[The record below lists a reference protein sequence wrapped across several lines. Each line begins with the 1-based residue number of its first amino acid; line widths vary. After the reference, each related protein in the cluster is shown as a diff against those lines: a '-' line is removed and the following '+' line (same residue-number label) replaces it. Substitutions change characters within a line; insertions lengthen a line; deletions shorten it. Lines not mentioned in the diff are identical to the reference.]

1 METFD
6 GLTDE
11 QLADG
16 IATWAGR
23 VAAGEAKLLA
33 LIGEF
38 DRREAWAGP
47 GFVSCAHWLSWRI
60 GIGTRA
66 AQERVHAARALRELP
81 QTAAM
86 FADGRLSWSQ
96 VRAITRVATAAD
108 EDSYLNI
115 ARHASGAALER
126 IVRGVRRA
134 RKPAEDA
141 ADPELAA
148 YRMQVRIRYD
158 ENGTMVTTIRST
170 AQDGALIKAAL
181 EAAREQI
188 DHERRTALAAL
199 EAAAALPTADVSD
212 EQCSAEHSPA
222 QDRPSAGA
230 ATAATDGT
238 ECSAEHSRP
247 PGGGPEPAPTDAR
260 PARATLG
267 EAMVRVAEAAIG
279 VLDAGRP
286 DAARRR
292 RGRLAVQIDPLSGWA
307 RTADG
312 EFLPPGTVRT
322 DDHALPVAL
331 RRITVTDLTSAD
343 LGRTQRIVSPPL
355 RRLLSAIDSE
365 CCRFPGCTR
374 TASLDGH
381 HVIYWSLGGRTDLAN
396 LILLCEHHHTV
407 VHAQGFQLTLRAD
420 RSLEVRT
427 ADGTRLFH
435 HPTVQPQHAEQLDA
449 GVAIGPATLPP
460 SVTDPTIDLA
470 YIVGVLLQH
479 AA

>member
-6 GLTDE
+6 GLSDE

-38 DRREAWAGP
+38 DRREAWGGP

-81 QTAAM
+81 QTMAM

-108 EDSYLNI
+108 EASYLNI

-158 ENGTMVTTIRST
+158 EDGTMVTTIRST
-170 AQDGALIKAAL
+170 AGDGALIKAAL
-181 EAAREQI
+181 EAAREEI

-199 EAAAALPTADVSD
+199 EAAAALPTAEVSD
-212 EQCSAEHSPA
+212 EQCSAEHS
-222 QDRPSAGA
+222 
-230 ATAATDGT
+230 
-238 ECSAEHSRP
+238 RP
-247 PGGGPEPAPTDAR
+247 PGVGPEPAPTDAR

-307 RTADG
+307 RAADG

-322 DDHALPVAL
+322 
-331 RRITVTDLTSAD
+331 
-343 LGRTQRIVSPPL
+343 
-355 RRLLSAIDSE
+355 
-365 CCRFPGCTR
+365 
-374 TASLDGH
+374 
-381 HVIYWSLGGRTDLAN
+381 
-396 LILLCEHHHTV
+396 
-407 VHAQGFQLTLRAD
+407 
-420 RSLEVRT
+420 
-427 ADGTRLFH
+427 ADGTRLSH
-435 HPTVQPQHAEQLDA
+435 HPAMPPQRAEHLDA

-460 SVTDPTIDLA
+460 HVTDPTIDLA